1 MTRQLLPLLLAA
13 CSCLGPAQSRD
24 RQGAEQEASSRPV
37 IVLIGPAGAGK
48 STQAEF
54 LKKKYGFAVISAEQ
68 LIEADPALL
77 ARSKQPEIHGVDP
90 RTDPAL
96 NKIFAKVIEKTD
108 TSKGLVLDG
117 YPATKDHADFLA
129 ARAKERG
136 LSRHLVIHLL
146 IPDDA
151 ARQRIKDRIPA
162 KVEQALKDYHR
173 ELDFVKLYYPDADIH
188 EIDGTA
194 TPDAVSKAIAALVDA
209 RLKSAPKGAAK

>member
-1 MTRQLLPLLLAA
+1 MTSMTRRLVLILCATA
-13 CSCLGPAQSRD
+13 CSGM
-24 RQGAEQEASSRPV
+24 AEQAARPI

-77 ARSKQPEIHGVDP
+77 ARTKQPEIRGVDP

-96 NKIFAKVIEKTD
+96 NRVFVKVIEKTD

-136 LSRHLVIHLL
+136 LGRQLVVHLL
-146 IPDDA
+146 ISDDVA
-151 ARQRIKDRIPA
+151 KQRIKDRIPA

-188 EIDGTA
+188 DVDGSA
-194 TPDAVSKAIAALVDA
+194 APDAVSKAIAALVDA
-209 RLKSAPKGAAK
+209 RLKPAPRTGAAK

>member
-1 MTRQLLPLLLAA
+1 MTTRRIFGLFILPALPLLAQQAA
-13 CSCLGPAQSRD
+13 
-24 RQGAEQEASSRPV
+24 RPV

-48 STQAEF
+48 STQAGF
-54 LKKKYGFAVISAEQ
+54 LKQKYGFAVISVEQ

-77 ARSKQPEIHGVDP
+77 ARTKQPEIRGVDP

-96 NKIFAKVIEKTD
+96 NRIFAKVIETTD
-108 TSKGLVLDG
+108 ISRGLVLDG

-129 ARAKERG
+129 ARARERG
-136 LSRHLVIHLL
+136 LGKQLVIHLL
-146 IPDDA
+146 IPDDV

-188 EIDGTA
+188 DIDGTA
-194 TPDAVSKAIAALVDA
+194 APEAVSKAIAALVDA
-209 RLKSAPKGAAK
+209 RLKPAPRGAAK